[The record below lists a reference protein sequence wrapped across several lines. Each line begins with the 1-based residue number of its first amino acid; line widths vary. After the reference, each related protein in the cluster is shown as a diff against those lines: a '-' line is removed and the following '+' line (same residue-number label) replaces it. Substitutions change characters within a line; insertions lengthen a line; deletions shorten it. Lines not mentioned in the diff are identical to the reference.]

1 MGFSRQEYWSGLPFP
16 SPGVL
21 PNPGTEPGS
30 PALQADSLLSEPP
43 GKPSPSF
50 TRCQI
55 LCRVLGYH
63 GVLSKTILT
72 FEYLLWGLTGVV
84 QLSSQRR
91 FMQWC
96 EEDTEPS
103 SKRKEQVEW
112 EKSGAGFLWLVSHG
126 EGSLGPLR
134 AHPMAKSGHRRAVT
148 PWEPTEDS
156 GLRSLL
162 GGLGTPGQHVPKFR
176 ALEGHQVLRT
186 HHRAGG
192 SAGKALRSREDGV
205 LHHKRGIAE
214 RPEVRQG
221 CGRDRGL
228 QFLLAS
234 CHLVIVC

>member
-43 GKPSPSF
+43 GKPSTSF
-50 TRCQI
+50 MRCHI

-72 FEYLLWGLTGVV
+72 FEYLLGGLTGVV
-84 QLSSQRR
+84 QLSSQWR

-103 SKRKEQVEW
+103 RKRKEQVEW
-112 EKSGAGFLWLVSHG
+112 EKSGAGFLRLVSPG

-134 AHPMAKSGHRRAVT
+134 AHPTAKSGHRRTVT
-148 PWEPTEDS
+148 TWEPTGDS

-162 GGLGTPGQHVPKFR
+162 EGWARGHPRPACSQVPSPG
-176 ALEGHQVLRT
+176 RT
-186 HHRAGG
+186 AGA
-192 SAGKALRSREDGV
+192 SHTSQSR
-205 LHHKRGIAE
+205 RFC
-214 RPEVRQG
+214 RQG
-221 CGRDRGL
+221 LEVPGGRS
-228 QFLLAS
+228 AS
-234 CHLVIVC
+234 P